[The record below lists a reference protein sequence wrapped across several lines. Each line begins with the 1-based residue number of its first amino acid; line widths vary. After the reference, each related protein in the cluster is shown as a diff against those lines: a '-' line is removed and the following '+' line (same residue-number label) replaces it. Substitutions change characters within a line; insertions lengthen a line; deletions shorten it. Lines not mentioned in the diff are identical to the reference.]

1 MGQLLNVLLEKINF
15 DKSVKV
21 VGNQRIT
28 IKGLTIDSRKVENDF
43 VFAALKGTKV
53 DGHQYIES
61 TLAKGAKVIICEE
74 EPDMLAK
81 AVCYIITDKVA
92 DVFAKLAFTYYQIND
107 DLKVVGVTGTNGKTS
122 VATLLFQMVTKM
134 GYKCGLISTVEN
146 KIGSEVIPS
155 THTTPDAEGLAKLMS
170 RMQKE
175 ACDYIFMEVSSHA
188 LDQGRVSAVPFKGA
202 VFTNITRDHLDYHG
216 TFKNYINAKKKFFD
230 MLPSSAFALTNKDD
244 KNGHKMVETS
254 KARIKYYGLRSMA
267 DYKVKL
273 ISSGTEGL
281 HMVIDNMEFYSPMV
295 GEFNAYNLLAVY
307 GVALE
312 LGFQKEEVLTILS
325 GVNGAEGRME
335 RVQNREKN
343 IIGFVDY
350 AHTPDALENVLHTIK
365 KSKAKD
371 QSVIT
376 IIGCGGDRDK
386 GKRPIMAEIAVSNS
400 TKVILTSDN
409 PRSENPQSI
418 IDEMMVGVK
427 VEDIGKVLSIT
438 DRRQAIRTA
447 VMLAQKGDI
456 ILLAGKGHE
465 KYQEIN
471 GEKLPFED
479 KKELESALISKS

>member
-1 MGQLLNVLLEKINF
+1 
-15 DKSVKV
+15 
-21 VGNQRIT
+21 
-28 IKGLTIDSRKVENDF
+28 
-43 VFAALKGTKV
+43 
-53 DGHQYIES
+53 
-61 TLAKGAKVIICEE
+61 
-74 EPDMLAK
+74 
-81 AVCYIITDKVA
+81 
-92 DVFAKLAFTYYQIND
+92 
-107 DLKVVGVTGTNGKTS
+107 
-122 VATLLFQMVTKM
+122 
-134 GYKCGLISTVEN
+134 
-146 KIGSEVIPS
+146 
-155 THTTPDAEGLAKLMS
+155 
-170 RMQKE
+170 
-175 ACDYIFMEVSSHA
+175 
-188 LDQGRVSAVPFKGA
+188 
-202 VFTNITRDHLDYHG
+202 
-216 TFKNYINAKKKFFD
+216 
-230 MLPSSAFALTNKDD
+230 MLPSSAFASTNKDD

-281 HMVIDNMEFYSPMV
+281 HMVIDHMEFYSPMV

-307 GVALE
+307 GAALE

-343 IIGFVDY
+343 IVGFVDY
-350 AHTPDALENVLHTIK
+350 AHTPDALENVLHTIR
-365 KSKAKD
+365 KSKAKE
-371 QSVIT
+371 QAVIT
-376 IIGCGGDRDK
+376 IIGCGGDRDT
-386 GKRPIMAEIAVSNS
+386 GKRPIMAQIAVSNS

-418 IDEMMVGVK
+418 IDDMMVGVK